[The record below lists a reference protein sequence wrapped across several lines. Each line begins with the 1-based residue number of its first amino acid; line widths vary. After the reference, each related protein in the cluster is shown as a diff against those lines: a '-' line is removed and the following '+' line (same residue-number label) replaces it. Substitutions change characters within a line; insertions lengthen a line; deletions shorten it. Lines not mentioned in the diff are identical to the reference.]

1 MIYWAARDKHG
12 DCFLYE
18 SEPIECI
25 DGVWQ
30 ANQCRFYSISPRLF
44 PELTH
49 ANSPMKVELKLIEK

>member
-1 MIYWAARDKHG
+1 MIYWAARDKYG

-18 SEPIECI
+18 SKPIECI

-30 ANQCRFYSISPRLF
+30 SNQCRFYSISPRLF

-49 ANSPMKVELKLIEK
+49 ENSPQEVELVIKK